1 LGTLI
6 SRKSECVIHR
16 SVGHR
21 DRKKFCDLFAEFI
34 VRTYVDD
41 SWVLQ
46 SHRPDLLNDGPPFG
60 QFQFTVLEVERF
72 DGVSPLLCMLFNRSL
87 AT

>member
-1 LGTLI
+1 MGVLTIIVIEEAIKTDPRSFFLGTLI

-46 SHRPDLLNDGPPFG
+46 SPRPDFLNDGPPFG
-60 QFQFTVLEVERF
+60 QLQFR
-72 DGVSPLLCMLFNRSL
+72 G
-87 AT
+87 